1 MNRII
6 KNIFGNRFK
15 NIDAYKI
22 KKIKIDLRDIT
33 TATIRLI
40 LSKLKEEKTSE
51 DIAILKNYILLKT
64 KFIEKLTQD
73 HIDENMQEII
83 VILSMLDASY
93 KEIKYKDEIIYNIN
107 DKNDYFHIIL
117 EGGVSLLGIEQ
128 IDCEMNSEDYY
139 KLILNYRKNNE
150 KYLLERT
157 LKENKINF
165 PIDLEDIPILD
176 KILVK
181 TYILFK
187 SSIESLN
194 NNPNYL
200 EIILN
205 KVGLSFNDVG
215 IEAYEDK
222 LEEYNNKI
230 LLENE
235 LKAQEKE
242 EKEEKGIK
250 NIHSNEKKEV
260 YEYNINEAMKYAKQ
274 NEQIILEK
282 LKFIVPDA
290 LCKKYYYL
298 ICTPELSVS
307 YFKYKEEKTLQAL
320 DYFGDN
326 EKQLFSHRYI
336 SNRENTSILN
346 FRDDIYNEIL
356 STMKTKFVGNQVD
369 FLLNNFFFSSIYKG
383 FFDKIYLKYFEYSK
397 YYVNQIIL
405 EENEP
410 IKYIYFVKTGAVR
423 LYSKRSIIQNHI
435 LIEVIKNILKKK
447 NMILLLDD
455 PKAFDL
461 DLTLYPDLKADFELI
476 KNEIK
481 LKNDIHLMTY
491 QEKQCIGF
499 ECFYFGFN
507 SLYTAQAISDKVE
520 LYKISIEK
528 LVKILSIK
536 NKKALYD
543 FAQQSEKT
551 IKILLDRIIIM
562 NNKLLEK
569 YSKQNKEL
577 VHQISTIFEKAIN
590 IIQAK
595 NSEIKSRKTLN
606 SKIIEQKKIEDI
618 DFITNK
624 DNNINNNDLLAI
636 KRKSNSFENKFNIIE
651 ENKNKKNKNRIN
663 KNLKIDNNE
672 EDENNMNIFNKYDLT
687 AQIKI
692 FDQKA
697 NSIKEKYKELQR
709 ETNEL
714 KRISK
719 AENKQIFSLR
729 KQNIFCRDFFKLSQG
744 ERLQFIKTRNNSINK
759 DDIQYHYSLKSRISI
774 LHKLK
779 NKNNTLVSCPKR
791 RHIFREFYP
800 FNSRYDNYKPY
811 KYDISKSL
819 LVNKKIFEF
828 SIFKKK
834 KDDSCSNNSKNKYKI
849 YKYKSSSDVNIDK
862 FNSIKKKMIV
872 INCQDLYK
880 KMD

>member
-6 KNIFGNRFK
+6 KNIFGSRFK

-33 TATIRLI
+33 TSTIKFI
-40 LSKLKEEKTSE
+40 LTKTKEEKTNE
-51 DIAILKNYILLKT
+51 DISTLKSYILLKT

-83 VILSMLDASY
+83 IILSMLEASY
-93 KEIKYKDEIIYNIN
+93 KEIKYKDEILYNIN
-107 DKNDYFHIIL
+107 DKNDYFHIIM

-165 PIDLEDIPILD
+165 PIDIEDINILE
-176 KILVK
+176 KILLK
-181 TYILFK
+181 TYLLSK
-187 SSIESLN
+187 NSNESLKN
-194 NNPNYL
+194 DPNYL

-205 KVGLSFNDVG
+205 KVGLTYNDIG
-215 IEAYEDK
+215 IETYEDK
-222 LEEYNNKI
+222 LEEYNNRI

-235 LKAQEKE
+235 LKTQEKE
-242 EKEEKGIK
+242 EKEEKGIQ
-250 NIHSNEKKEV
+250 NIHSNVKKEV
-260 YEYNINEAMKYAKQ
+260 FEYNINEAMKYSKQ
-274 NEQIILEK
+274 NEEIILEK
-282 LKFIVPDA
+282 LKFIVPDN
-290 LCKKYYYL
+290 LCKKYYFL
-298 ICTPELSVS
+298 IYTPELSVT
-307 YFKYKEEKTLQAL
+307 YFRYKEEKNLQPL

-326 EKQLFSHRYI
+326 EKQLFSYRYV
-336 SNRENTSILN
+336 SNKENTSILS

-356 STMKTKFVGNQVD
+356 SHMKIKFVGNQVD

-383 FFDKIYLKYFEYSK
+383 FFDKIYLKFFEYSK
-397 YYVNQIIL
+397 YYINQIIL

-410 IKYIYFVKTGAVR
+410 IKYIYFVKTGAVK

-435 LIEVIKNILKKK
+435 LIEIVKNILKKK
-447 NMILLLDD
+447 NMILQIDD
-455 PKAFDL
+455 SKSFDL
-461 DLTLYPDLKADFELI
+461 DLALYPELKADFELI

-481 LKNDIHLMTY
+481 LKNYIHLMTY

-543 FAQQSEKT
+543 FAHQSEKT

-595 NSEIKSRKTLN
+595 NGELKSRKTLN
-606 SKIIEQKKIEDI
+606 SKIIEKKKIEDI
-618 DFITNK
+618 DFIISK
-624 DNNINNNDLLAI
+624 DNININNDLLAI

-651 ENKNKKNKNRIN
+651 EKKKIKNKNN
-663 KNLKIDNNE
+663 KNDKLDNE
-672 EDENNMNIFNKYDLT
+672 EDENNLNILNKYDLT

-714 KRISK
+714 KRISN
-719 AENKQIFSLR
+719 AENKEIFSLK
-729 KQNIFCRDFFKLSQG
+729 KQNIYCKDFFKLSQG
-744 ERLQFIKTRNNSINK
+744 ERRLFIKTRNNSISK
-759 DDIQYHYSLKSRISI
+759 DDIQYHYSLKSRSSI
-774 LHKLK
+774 LYKLK
-779 NKNNTLVSCPKR
+779 NKNKSLISCPKR
-791 RHIFREFYP
+791 RNIFREFYP
-800 FNSRYDNYKPY
+800 FNSRYNNYKPY

-834 KDDSCSNNSKNKYKI
+834 KDISSSKSNNSNNKNKI
-849 YKYKSSSDVNIDK
+849 YKYKSSSDVDIDK
-862 FNSIKKKMIV
+862 FNSIKRKMVV

-880 KMD
+880 KAD